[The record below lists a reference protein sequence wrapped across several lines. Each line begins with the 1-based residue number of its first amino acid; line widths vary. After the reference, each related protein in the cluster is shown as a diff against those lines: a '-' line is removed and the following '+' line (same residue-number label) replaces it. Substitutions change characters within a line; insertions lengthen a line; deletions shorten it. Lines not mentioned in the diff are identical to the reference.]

1 MKSDKLLLSWSTIK
15 SNLSHDGVACAGCKS
30 VRIPPYRISATAL
43 NKAEEDAGERFYAL
57 QLFTLGSCGS
67 PASTPFPSFA
77 AATSNALAG
86 DYKGAI
92 HQYFAHHT
100 PPPLQSSLFEWLQ
113 GHPERIRKV
122 KRALG
127 TDMHKKCCLWV
138 KFIFQ
143 SSQIWKITIKIT
155 HPSIAKQPFLALH
168 VLYIFKP
175 QRVEDWFLR
184 FEKKTPMPL
193 HSYVCPLSNWTG
205 N

>member
-1 MKSDKLLLSWSTIK
+1 MMVWRVLVVKVCGYLPIGSVPPLWIKLRRTPGRGFMHYSCSRWAVVGARHPPPSHPSRQPPLMLLLGIT
-15 SNLSHDGVACAGCKS
+15 
-30 VRIPPYRISATAL
+30 R
-43 NKAEEDAGERFYAL
+43 
-57 QLFTLGSCGS
+57 
-67 PASTPFPSFA
+67 
-77 AATSNALAG
+77 
-86 DYKGAI
+86 GAI

-122 KRALG
+122 G
-127 TDMHKKCCLWV
+127 TGHWYAQKCCLKV

-143 SSQIWKITIKIT
+143 SSQVWKITIKIT